1 VISRRLSAHVLR
13 RVAIALCLAGA
24 ATLAQAGLPRTC
36 AAPEPFSAAE
46 QDRLLRI
53 AALVKDELEASGARL
68 ALVARSGLSLG
79 RFGVRYS
86 HAGISL
92 KASGNAPWSV
102 RQLYFACDEQR
113 PLLFDQGLP
122 GFLLGIDDAREG
134 YLSLVLLPERE
145 AALLERSALDDRRAL
160 QLLADDYSANA
171 YPFST
176 RYQNCNQWLAELWA
190 ATFGELA
197 DAAEPADVPQ
207 RRGAAQAWL
216 QHAGYAPAP
225 IEVGAWMALA
235 PFVPW
240 LRRDDHPAED
250 LERRVMRTS
259 LPSAI
264 EAFVQA
270 TVPGAQR
277 IEVCHAGDR
286 VVLRRGWQPIAEGC
300 IPAAG
305 DRVLALR

>member
-1 VISRRLSAHVLR
+1 MRSLR
-13 RVAIALCLAGA
+13 GLATMLCLAGA

-36 AAPEPFSAAE
+36 AAPEAFSATE

-53 AALVKDELEASGARL
+53 AALVKDELDASGARL
-68 ALVARSGLSLG
+68 ALVARSGLNLG

-92 KASGNAPWSV
+92 KASRNAPWSV
-102 RQLYFACDEQR
+102 RQLYFACGEQR
-113 PLLFDQGLP
+113 PSLYDQGLP
-122 GFLLGIDDAREG
+122 GFLMGIDDAREG
-134 YLSLVLLPERE
+134 YLSLLLLPDAE
-145 AALLERSALDDRRAL
+145 AAALERSALDDRRAL
-160 QLLADDYSANA
+160 ALLAADYSANA
-171 YPFST
+171 YPFSA

-190 ATFGELA
+190 ATFGALPEA
-197 DAAEPADVPQ
+197 ADVPA
-207 RRGAAQAWL
+207 RRLQAQAWL
-216 QHAGYAPAP
+216 RGQGYAPPP

-240 LRRDDHPAED
+240 LHQDDHPPED

-277 IEVCHAGDR
+277 LEVCHAGDR
-286 VVLRRGWQPIAEGC
+286 VVLRRGWLPIADGC
-300 IPAAG
+300 RPAAG
-305 DRVLALR
+305 DRVVALD